1 VVSFGSA
8 AAMRSDVLLVCLTVV
23 GSAVCWWP
31 AFIYPRLDSIWW
43 VSLAVP
49 ALCAGLSSVLSHR
62 RWPLFLIASI
72 MGNIEAQCV
81 GNTIWGAREPMAGF
95 FVAVAIV
102 VTSIAVA
109 VTSLL
114 ACLAGRKVSIPAG
127 RPRLAVWVAV
137 SAVVAFGPIARALTP
152 PLVAYRVARNDEV
165 AAERFSSLRSAAK
178 QTVAE
183 SGDLQSICDGSS
195 LRRHYVGPSFSNEDW
210 RVIADNYVRQDGY
223 TFIHQDGYSYMVYC
237 REKAG
242 GYTIA
247 AFPARDQG
255 DGTRQFCADESG
267 RLGCRMEWNGSR
279 FGCLPC
285 KK

>member
-1 VVSFGSA
+1 
-8 AAMRSDVLLVCLTVV
+8 MRSDPLLQCLTIV

-31 AFIYPRLDSIWW
+31 ALIYPKLDSIWW

-49 ALCAGLSSVLSHR
+49 ALCGGLSSVLSHR

-72 MGNIEAQCV
+72 IGNFGGQCV
-81 GNTIWGAREPMAGF
+81 CNAIWGSRQPMARF
-95 FVAVAIV
+95 FVAVSVV

-114 ACLAGRKVSIPAG
+114 ACLAGRKVSIPGG
-127 RPRLAVWVAV
+127 RPRLAVWVGV
-137 SAVVAFGPIARALTP
+137 SALVAFGPVARALTP
-152 PLVAYRVARNDEV
+152 PLVAYRVARNDNV
-165 AAERFSSLRSAAK
+165 AAERFSSLRSAAQ
-178 QTVAE
+178 QTAAE
-183 SGDLQSICDGSS
+183 SGDPPGICEGSS
-195 LRRHYVGPSFSNEDW
+195 LRRHHVGPPFSGEDW

-223 TFIHQDGYSYMVYC
+223 AFIHEDGYSYMVYC
-237 REKAG
+237 RKKAG

-247 AFPARDQG
+247 AFPAREQG

-285 KK
+285 QK